1 MEDITVNKSS
11 HHKLQIMNRNSVSLT
26 GIVDVNSF
34 DLNMIILETIQGNLT
49 IKGNE
54 MHVKR
59 LNLEKGE
66 VDIDGKIDSLVYTE
80 NYAVRQKGESLIG
93 RLFR

>member
-1 MEDITVNKSS
+1 MEDITINKSGQ
-11 HHKLQIMNRNSVSLT
+11 HRLQIMNRNSVSLT
-26 GIVDVNSF
+26 GIVDVISF
-34 DLNMIILETIQGNLT
+34 DLNTIILETVQGNLT
-49 IKGNE
+49 MKGNE

-66 VDIDGKIDSLVYTE
+66 VDVDGKIDSLVYSE
-80 NYAVRQKGESLIG
+80 NYSMRQKGESLVG

>member
-1 MEDITVNKSS
+1 MEDITISKNNY
-11 HHKLQIMNRNSVSLT
+11 HKMQVINRNSVSLT

-34 DLNMIILETIQGNLT
+34 DLNMIILETVQGNLT

-66 VDIDGKIDSLVYTE
+66 VDIDGKVDSLVYTE
-80 NYAVRQKGESLIG
+80 DNLMRRKGESLVS